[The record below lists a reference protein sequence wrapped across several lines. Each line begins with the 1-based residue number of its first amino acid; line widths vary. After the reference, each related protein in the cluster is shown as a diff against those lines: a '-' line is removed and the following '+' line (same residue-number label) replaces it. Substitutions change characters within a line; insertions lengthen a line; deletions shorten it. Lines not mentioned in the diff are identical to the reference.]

1 MTRFT
6 KNEFSFESKATIG
19 VEFDAKMLTVENSVI
34 KCQIW
39 DTAGQERYRSISQ
52 AYYKNA
58 YGGLL
63 VYDIT
68 KRETFENAGRWLKE
82 LKEHAEKEI
91 SIILV
96 GNKTDLKHLR
106 QVQEEEGV
114 SFAKDNGLFF
124 TETSALDNG
133 DNKIESAFQTVVE
146 GSQASS
152 FYIRLTGQ
160 LCDLQIFRGLQE
172 KGSHNGK
179 PVKQGRIRG

>member
-19 VEFDAKMLTVENSVI
+19 VEFDTKMITVENSVV

-68 KRETFENAGRWLKE
+68 RRITFENAAKWLKE

-91 SIILV
+91 AIILV
-96 GNKTDLKHLR
+96 GNKTDLKEMR
-106 QVQEEEGV
+106 QVPKEEGMK
-114 SFAKDNGLFF
+114 FAQENGLFF
-124 TETSALDNG
+124 TETSALENEG
-133 DNKIESAFQTVVE
+133 NKIESAFQTVME
-146 GSQASS
+146 SK
-152 FYIRLTGQ
+152 Y
-160 LCDLQIFRGLQE
+160 D
-172 KGSHNGK
+172 H
-179 PVKQGRIRG
+179 